1 MVSRLSEFPKISS
14 SDTTL
19 SIQRPLVAPDVCV
32 TRRAPVEKSEVGSI
46 YISDDSTNSV
56 NSLHFGHK
64 WPVRTS
70 VSRLLRTSIDFLVFG
85 KHYREQPF
93 LDEVYRL
100 VAFEHLLHIGFLN
113 ADNPSSSVRI
123 TEAI

>member
-32 TRRAPVEKSEVGSI
+32 TRRAPVKKSEVG
-46 YISDDSTNSV
+46 SV

-100 VAFEHLLHIGFLN
+100 VVFEHLLHVGFMN
-113 ADNPSSSVRI
+113 ADDPSSSVRI